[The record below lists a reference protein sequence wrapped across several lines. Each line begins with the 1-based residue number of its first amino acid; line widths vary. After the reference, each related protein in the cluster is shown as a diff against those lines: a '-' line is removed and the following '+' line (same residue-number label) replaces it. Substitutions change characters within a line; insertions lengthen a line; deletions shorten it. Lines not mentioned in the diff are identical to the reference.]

1 MAALCRLD
9 LTNWPFDS
17 QNCTVNL
24 STVTQ
29 SAEEIDLKV
38 AGAKVSHIRGDD
50 AFT

>member
-1 MAALCRLD
+1 LD

-38 AGAKVSHIRGDD
+38 VDAKVSHIKGDA
-50 AFT
+50 AFD